1 MGDMA
6 LLHQGR
12 KLQLTKNEFRIMQSL
27 FENPGSVV
35 SRESIMKRLWDNE
48 CFVDDNTL
56 TVNINRL
63 RKRLD
68 EIGLKDLILTKKGV
82 GYQLHE

>member
-1 MGDMA
+1 
-6 LLHQGR
+6 
-12 KLQLTKNEFRIMQSL
+12 
-27 FENPGSVV
+27 
-35 SRESIMKRLWDNE
+35 MKRLWDNE

-68 EIGLKDLILTKKGV
+68 EIGLKDFILTKKGV